1 LNATSRGAPSGQAVA
16 IPLHSRPG
24 ARRAGQREPRGQPAA
39 MVDGR
44 QRADVAID
52 HATLLAGGMWASVWS
67 RCGAG
72 REPLSGRMVTRSSS
86 HLHLIELTL
95 VWPCTRN
102 LSFSSSSFVHGPTLS
117 LAMASTLP
125 KRRAKDRP
133 SPAPSGSGA
142 AKWETLARFGKRGT
156 LDCQNQESDLFTKYG
171 RCVTCVT
178 RFLERLLFVQI
189 QLMCGAARS
198 NLLSVNAS
206 SDDPNQLNVF

>member
-1 LNATSRGAPSGQAVA
+1 MARTVHGCALTACCSDSASPMRPGCAPPQDQQTLSQELPNILNATSRGAPSGQAVA

-142 AKWETLARFGKRGT
+142 AKWETL
-156 LDCQNQESDLFTKYG
+156 
-171 RCVTCVT
+171 
-178 RFLERLLFVQI
+178 
-189 QLMCGAARS
+189 GAIW
-198 NLLSVNAS
+198 
-206 SDDPNQLNVF
+206 